1 MTTSLNE
8 FYESKN
14 IYKKNKSKKNGN
26 LCINC
31 KRPVGTIFR
40 TESFATKR
48 VFKILCGDETAPC
61 SLMKELTIMNEE
73 DPTEKLRE
81 LRDKKAEAENNIFVL
96 KNKNL
101 YGIIDEKSFDSEFEK
116 TKKEYQEL
124 NNEIGR
130 VLETLERTG
139 EFSEMLNNLA
149 AAIKTNK
156 EIDDFNMRTNDLIRN
171 VYPIKKEVQKKMKM
185 DESFEGEKQQIIHR
199 LLLPDDYIKSY

>member
-1 MTTSLNE
+1 MTTSLKE
-8 FYESKN
+8 FYELKN

-81 LRDKKAEAENNIFVL
+81 LRDKKTEVENNIFVL

-171 VYPIKKEVQKKMKM
+171 VYPIKKQVQKKMKM

>member
-8 FYESKN
+8 FYELKN

-48 VFKILCGDETAPC
+48 VFKILCGDESAPC
-61 SLMKELTIMNEE
+61 SLMKEHAIMNEE
-73 DPTEKLRE
+73 VPTDKLRK
-81 LRDKKAEAENNIFVL
+81 LRDKKTEAENNLFVL

-101 YGIIDEKSFDSEFEK
+101 YGIIDEKTFDSEFEK

-139 EFSEMLNNLA
+139 EFTDLLNNLA

-171 VYPIKKEVQKKMKM
+171 VYPIKEEVQKKMKM
-185 DESFEGEKQQIIHR
+185 DESVEGEKQQTLHR

>member
-1 MTTSLNE
+1 MTTSLKE
-8 FYESKN
+8 FYELKN

-81 LRDKKAEAENNIFVL
+81 LRDKKTEVENNIFVL

-130 VLETLERTG
+130 VLETLERKG
-139 EFSEMLNNLA
+139 EFSELLNNLA

-171 VYPIKKEVQKKMKM
+171 VYPIKKQVQKKMKM

>member
-1 MTTSLNE
+1 MTTSLKE
-8 FYESKN
+8 FYELKN

-81 LRDKKAEAENNIFVL
+81 LRDKKTEAENNIFVL

>member
-171 VYPIKKEVQKKMKM
+171 VYPIKKEVQK
-185 DESFEGEKQQIIHR
+185 II
-199 LLLPDDYIKSY
+199 